1 MRRLLAA
8 LAVLVAFVAAGC
20 GLGAGVTPGSTSLL
34 VTQGFGEKVLLDTQE
49 PKISGE
55 DTVMRMLDRN
65 AEIKT
70 RYGGKFVQTI
80 DGVSGGRQD
89 GLATDW
95 IYYINGV
102 QADEGAASV
111 KLKTGDSL
119 WWDNHPW
126 ETSTVDAVI
135 GQYPE
140 PFRHGTDGKRLPV
153 RVECVDPNGPDCRKV
168 QNSLLAADV
177 PAFRARLVAQLE
189 QDTLRVVVGPYQ
201 KIRGDRGVS
210 LLDDGPQVSGVF
222 VLPNSNGSQLGIL
235 DPAGKQVESIGAG
248 SGLIAAV
255 KPPKEKKEI
264 DQPLPVWMVTG
275 TNAAGVS
282 AAAAAFNE
290 ETLSRKFALAITA
303 DGRGIGLPK
312 TR

>member
-34 VTQGFGEKVLLDTQE
+34 VTQGFGNRVLLDTSE
-49 PKISGE
+49 PKLSGE
-55 DTVMRMLDRN
+55 DTIMRMLDRN

-70 RYGGKFVQTI
+70 RFGGKFVQTI
-80 DGVSGGRQD
+80 DGSSGGTD
-89 GLATDW
+89 AGLATDW

-102 QADEGAASV
+102 QADKGAASIKV
-111 KLKTGDSL
+111 KTGDAV

-126 ETSTVDAVI
+126 ETSTVDAVV

-140 PFRHGTDGKRLPV
+140 PFRHGPDGKRLPV
-153 RVECVDPNGPDCRKV
+153 RVECADPNGPDCRKV
-168 QNSLLAADV
+168 QNSLVAENV
-177 PAFRARLVAQLE
+177 PASRARLAAQLE
-189 QDTLRVVVGPYQ
+189 QDTLRIVVGTYQ
-201 KIRGDRGVS
+201 KIRGDRAVS
-210 LLDDGPQVSGVF
+210 LLDAGPRVSGVF
-222 VLPNSNGSQLGIL
+222 AIPNADGSQFGLL
-235 DPAGKQVESIGAG
+235 DPSGKTIESIGAG
-248 SGLIAAV
+248 SGLIAAII
-255 KPPKEKKEI
+255 PPKEKKEI

-275 TNAAGVS
+275 TDATGVS

-290 ETLSRKFALAITA
+290 ETLSRKFALAITP
-303 DGRGIGLPK
+303 DGRGVGLPK